1 MKIVNI
7 EGVNLIVSDYNYEY
21 YWKQRSIG
29 LESDAFKTA
38 CRRLLG
44 LGPNDHH
51 LDTAYVEDIVWG
63 DKKGSIDKIINSG
76 LVEYIEKWSIEPID
90 QNKKGAEYTLY
101 KENQLRAGLDPEF
114 EDDFHI

>member
-21 YWKQRSIG
+21 YWNQRSIG

-51 LDTAYVEDIVWG
+51 LDAAYVEDLVWG
-63 DKKGSIDKIINSG
+63 D
-76 LVEYIEKWSIEPID
+76 
-90 QNKKGAEYTLY
+90 KKGAEYTLY
-101 KENQLRAGLDPEF
+101 KENQLRAGLDAKKRRSTVGLYKENQLRAGLDPKF